1 MNPLASN
8 RLDGET
14 VASKDVEPVD
24 IFIVLPGAPP
34 GVVPNVVPNDV
45 PGVVSTVDADALLGV
60 ESGVVPKDVLVLRVV
75 WVSLADVVV
84 SGHVVGGNVGGGG
97 SSHLSQIKNPIL
109 LLGPSVGSF

>member
-60 ESGVVPKDVLVLRVV
+60 ESGVVPKDVLAV
-75 WVSLADVVV
+75 VSLADVVV

-97 SSHLSQIKNPIL
+97 ASHLSQIKNPIL

>member
-1 MNPLASN
+1 M
-8 RLDGET
+8 
-14 VASKDVEPVD
+14 
-24 IFIVLPGAPP
+24 
-34 GVVPNVVPNDV
+34 VPNVVPNDV

-60 ESGVVPKDVLVLRVV
+60 ESGVVPKDVLAV
-75 WVSLADVVV
+75 VSLADVVV